1 MTNFD
6 FLKKID
12 ANLYEIIKEAE
23 KLYTAEFFEQCMGQ
37 TRRFGE
43 QMCKSILAERRQYD
57 GSFDDMIATLKD
69 HATSIPEK
77 EFVDDLYFL
86 KKQGNISV
94 HSSTVKKDGMAALE
108 CLQRAFEAAI
118 NYAVFYKKG
127 NKSILKNQYDIEL
140 LMTGKTGKSSLSEKY
155 ETKKKETK
163 KSGNGSNK
171 KTSAPVKQS
180 YTMKPKTYA
189 KSKGITPFWF
199 FVGISSIISA
209 ILILLI
215 AVL

>member
-12 ANLYEIIKEAE
+12 FNLYEIISEAE

-69 HATSIPEK
+69 QATSIPEK

-86 KKQGNISV
+86 KKQGNVSV
-94 HSSTVKKDGMAALE
+94 HSSTVKKDGVTALE

-118 NYAVFYKKG
+118 NYVVFYKKE
-127 NKSILKNQYDIEL
+127 NKSILKKQYDIEL
-140 LMTGKTGKSSLSEKY
+140 LMTGKIGKNSLSERY
-155 ETKKKETK
+155 ETKKKEVK
-163 KSGNGSNK
+163 KSGKSCNK
-171 KTSAPVKQS
+171 KTSIPVKQS
-180 YTMKPKTYA
+180 YTMKQKPYA
-189 KSKGITPFWF
+189 QKKRVSLFWY

>member
-12 ANLYEIIKEAE
+12 FNLYEIISEAE

-43 QMCKSILAERRQYD
+43 QMCKSILADRRQYD

-69 HATSIPEK
+69 QATSIPEK
-77 EFVDDLYFL
+77 EFINDLYFL
-86 KKQGNISV
+86 KKQGNVSV
-94 HSSTVKKDGMAALE
+94 HSSTVKKDGVTALE

-118 NYAVFYKKG
+118 NYVVFYKKES
-127 NKSILKNQYDIEL
+127 KSILKKQYDIEL
-140 LMTGKTGKSSLSEKY
+140 LMTGKIGKNSLSEKY

-163 KSGNGSNK
+163 KSGSGSSK
-171 KTSAPVKQS
+171 KTFAPVKQS
-180 YTMKPKTYA
+180 YTMKPKPYA
-189 KSKGITPFWF
+189 QKKRVSLFWY
-199 FVGISSIISA
+199 FVGTSSIISA

>member
-163 KSGNGSNK
+163 KSGSGSNK

>member
-69 HATSIPEK
+69 HATSIQEK

-163 KSGNGSNK
+163 KRGNDSNK

-199 FVGISSIISA
+199 FVGISSIIST

>member
-1 MTNFD
+1 MANFD

-12 ANLYEIIKEAE
+12 SNLYEIIMEAE
-23 KLYTAEFFEQCMGQ
+23 KLYASEFFEQCMGQ

-43 QMCKSILAERRQYD
+43 QMCKAILADKRQYD
-57 GSFDDMIATLKD
+57 GSFDEMLATLKD
-69 HATSIPEK
+69 QATSIPEK
-77 EFVDDLYFL
+77 EFIDDLYFL

-94 HSSTVKKDGMAALE
+94 HSSTVKRDGITALE
-108 CLQRAFEAAI
+108 CLQRAFEASI

-163 KSGNGSNK
+163 KSGNGSTK

-180 YTMKPKTYA
+180 YTMKPKTYT
-189 KSKGITPFWF
+189 KNKGITPFWI

>member
-163 KSGNGSNK
+163 KSGNSSNK

>member
-43 QMCKSILAERRQYD
+43 QMCKSILAEKRQYD

-155 ETKKKETK
+155 EIKKKETK
-163 KSGNGSNK
+163 KSGNSSNK

>member
-12 ANLYEIIKEAE
+12 FNLYEIISEAE

-43 QMCKSILAERRQYD
+43 QMCKSILADRRQYD

-69 HATSIPEK
+69 QATSIPEK

-86 KKQGNISV
+86 KKQGNVSV
-94 HSSTVKKDGMAALE
+94 HSSTVKKDGVTALE

-118 NYAVFYKKG
+118 NYVVFYKKES
-127 NKSILKNQYDIEL
+127 KSILKKQYDIEL
-140 LMTGKTGKSSLSEKY
+140 LMTGKIGKNSLSERY
-155 ETKKKETK
+155 ETKKKEVK
-163 KSGNGSNK
+163 KSGKSCNK
-171 KTSAPVKQS
+171 KTSIPVKQS
-180 YTMKPKTYA
+180 YTMKQKPYA
-189 KSKGITPFWF
+189 QKKRVSLFWY

>member
-12 ANLYEIIKEAE
+12 VNLYEIIKEAE

-69 HATSIPEK
+69 HATSIQEK
-77 EFVDDLYFL
+77 EFVNDLYL
-86 KKQGNISV
+86 RKKQDNISV
-94 HSSTVKKDGMAALE
+94 HSSTVKRDGMAALE

-127 NKSILKNQYDIEL
+127 NKSILINQYDIEHM
-140 LMTGKTGKSSLSEKY
+140 MTGKTGKSSLSEKY

-180 YTMKPKTYA
+180 YTMKPKTYN
-189 KSKGITPFWF
+189 KNKGITPFWI
-199 FVGISSIISA
+199 FVGISSIIST

>member
-12 ANLYEIIKEAE
+12 FNLYEIISEAE

-43 QMCKSILAERRQYD
+43 QMCKSILADRRQYD

-69 HATSIPEK
+69 QATSIPEK
-77 EFVDDLYFL
+77 EFVNDLYFL
-86 KKQGNISV
+86 KKQGNVSV
-94 HSSTVKKDGMAALE
+94 HSSTVKKDGVTALE

-118 NYAVFYKKG
+118 NYVVFYKKES
-127 NKSILKNQYDIEL
+127 KSILKKQYDIEL
-140 LMTGKTGKSSLSEKY
+140 LMTGKIGKNSLSEKY
-155 ETKKKETK
+155 ETKKKEVK
-163 KSGNGSNK
+163 KSGKSCNK
-171 KTSAPVKQS
+171 KTSIPVKQS
-180 YTMKPKTYA
+180 YIMKQKPYA
-189 KSKGITPFWF
+189 QKKGVSLFWY

>member
-43 QMCKSILAERRQYD
+43 QMCKSILAEKRQYD

-163 KSGNGSNK
+163 KSRNGSNK